1 MKCEHCNE
9 EEAEVHIRQSSGGQ
23 TREYHLCHRCAKEL
37 AAKGVIPDF
46 SFGGPV
52 ANLLGALWSGPLH
65 QKDKAEAEEPGRC
78 CPRCGMEIAEFR
90 KTGLLGCPQC
100 YLAFRDVVEPFLRK
114 VQGTT
119 VHRGLRPGEG
129 HREGEDLTLL
139 RKRLTEAVAEE
150 RYELAAQ
157 LRDRIRTLE
166 REGDSAHEAP

>member
-1 MKCEHCNE
+1 MRCEHCNE

-46 SFGGPV
+46 SLGGPV
-52 ANLLGALWSGPLH
+52 ANLLGALWSGPLNP
-65 QKDKAEAEEPGRC
+65 KGRPEADELGCC
-78 CPRCGMEIAEFR
+78 CPACSMELAEFR

-129 HREGEDLTLL
+129 HQEGEDLTLL

-150 RYELAAQ
+150 RYELAAE

-166 REGDSAHEAP
+166 GQGGARP